1 MTCFLN
7 ATCIYSVA
15 NFYAGADTIT
25 IIISMLHV
33 FSDNEKNGS
42 FLKSEEGNNL
52 LLTTTTMLLTTLNR
66 LFNVNAIYKTTEWQ
80 CVPSVGMRQ
89 HD

>member
-7 ATCIYSVA
+7 ATCIFSVA

-25 IIISMLHV
+25 VIISKLHV
-33 FSDNEKNGS
+33 FSDIEKNDS

-52 LLTTTTMLLTTLNR
+52 LLLTTMLLRALNR
-66 LFNVNAIYKTTEWQ
+66 LFNVNAIY
-80 CVPSVGMRQ
+80 
-89 HD
+89 